1 MSDLEIWA
9 VIAVMAVATAA
20 TRSSFW
26 LVGHHIT
33 IPKRVQE
40 ILRYAPACA
49 LAAIIAPDLLLGGQ
63 GELQLAVS
71 NPKLLAGMAAVLF
84 YLVRRNMLLTI
95 VFGMLMFTGLRVFHV
110 FGAVG

>member
-1 MSDLEIWA
+1 MSDWEIWA
-9 VIAVMAVATAA
+9 VIAVLAVATAA

-40 ILRYAPACA
+40 VLRYAPACA
-49 LAAIIAPDLLLGGQ
+49 LAAIIAPDLLLDGGGQ
-63 GELQLAVS
+63 LHLGVA
-71 NPKLLAGMAAVLF
+71 NPKLVAGVAAVLF

-95 VFGMLMFTGLRVFHV
+95 VFGMLVFTALRVIHP
-110 FGAVG
+110 FGGG